1 MKIKARALGDAFL
14 SLIKREFPIGKDR
27 LKAYLFVNEKSK
39 LDSLKLKFQITSF
52 VPL

>member
-1 MKIKARALGDAFL
+1 MKIKARALGDACL
-14 SLIKREFPIGKDR
+14 SLVKREFPIGKDR

-39 LDSLKLKFQITSF
+39 LDSLKLKFQIASF